1 MYPIFVEWAIVTEGP
16 TTVPEPIRT
25 LGPTTDSEWTIAP
38 TSTKAV
44 ESMEAE
50 SWKVPPPLCHLW
62 KLSSSD
68 LETQDNRKGNQL
80 IKLKERKGKKKLHRV
95 RKMCGMV
102 IHFTGRRRRRS
113 GKWGDMTRRSEDIEK
128 VCVLIGM
135 EKRGW
140 GGTSKSKYPPS
151 SHSHRHQSLWAE
163 DEK

>member
-1 MYPIFVEWAIVTEGP
+1 MGNCDRRANNSSRANTN
-16 TTVPEPIRT
+16 IRT
-25 LGPTTDSEWTIAP
+25 NNRFGVNYSANLYEGCGVNGSW
-38 TSTKAV
+38 V
-44 ESMEAE
+44 MESATPIVPFVKIIILW
-50 SWKVPPPLCHLW
+50 SWN
-62 KLSSSD
+62 
-68 LETQDNRKGNQL
+68 TGDNRKGNQL

-102 IHFTGRRRRRS
+102 IHFTGRRRRRRS